1 MSLGIYWTILDGL
14 MSVDLDAVLKTQPV
28 QGSIRNDIKRMK
40 KTLNKSIL
48 LRVPVMGTLE
58 KRASRNRAG
67 TERIMKLFG
76 CFNARVSN
84 LNSLTV
90 R

>member
-1 MSLGIYWTILDGL
+1 
-14 MSVDLDAVLKTQPV
+14 
-28 QGSIRNDIKRMK
+28 MK
-40 KTLNKSIL
+40 KTLNKSTL

-67 TERIMKLFG
+67 IERIMKLFG